1 MRRLFLVQHGLVDFH
16 SHYYGE
22 ARGWAAACQARG
34 IAPLFYVNRRAQP
47 RILSEFQA
55 KPAFPYPPDAVLERD
70 QTCAALTDYIFLA
83 EVFARNLQALQ
94 ADGVGGDDA
103 VVVTYATER
112 DLFGASLWLQHL
124 QPEVRPTMFFI
135 FHTPSFGW
143 SIDDSRTA
151 LSGDY
156 SWHRHAAKRLRAA
169 LPPEKLVL
177 LATNPRLAKAIS
189 VATELDCG
197 QVPLAMN
204 YVSDPVLA
212 SGDERKMPHVH
223 VRLAGEFRE
232 EKGGSVVIEVIKR
245 FAEERPGRPFGVQVG
260 SQKAAQH
267 LAGQVADCPSPV
279 YVHYGNA
286 AHEDYQR
293 RLVRSDL
300 LLLPYRWQRY
310 ALRASGVFT
319 EALGFGLVTVVP
331 ERTWMGDTLAQGWG
345 AGVTFRTFSAA
356 SISKALV
363 VASDALPQLR
373 GSALASRDAWRREQS
388 AETLLD
394 RVLQRLPA
402 A

>member
-1 MRRLFLVQHGLVDFH
+1 MRRLFLVQHGLVDYH

-22 ARGWAAACQARG
+22 AKGWAAACRARG
-34 IAPLFYVNRRAQP
+34 VTPLFYVNRRAQP
-47 RILSEFQA
+47 AILQEFEA

-70 QTCAALTDYIFLA
+70 ESCSTLADYIFLA
-83 EVFARNLQALQ
+83 EVFARNLQALK
-94 ADGVGGDDA
+94 ADGVGGGDA

-124 QPEVRPTMFFI
+124 PPEARPKMFFI
-135 FHTPSFGW
+135 FHTPSFAW
-143 SIDDSRTA
+143 SIDEERKSLT
-151 LSGDY
+151 GDY

-177 LATNPRLAKAIS
+177 LATNPRLAKALS
-189 VATELDCG
+189 VATELECG
-197 QVPLAMN
+197 QVPLAAH
-204 YVSDPVLA
+204 YVSDSVLVG
-212 SGDERKMPHVH
+212 GDERKMPRVH

-245 FAEERPGRPFGVQVG
+245 FAQERPGLSFGVQVG
-260 SQKAAQH
+260 SQKAAEH
-267 LAGQVADCPSPV
+267 LAAQVSDCPSRV

-286 AHEDYQR
+286 GHEEYQR
-293 RLVRSDL
+293 RLVRSDM

-331 ERTWMGDTLAQGWG
+331 ERTWMGDALAQGWG
-345 AGVTFRTFSAA
+345 AGVTFRTFSAQA
-356 SISKALV
+356 ISRALLM
-363 VASDALPQLR
+363 ASDALPRLR
-373 GSALASRDAWRREQS
+373 SAALASRDAWRREQS
-388 AETLLD
+388 ADTLLD
-394 RVLQRLPA
+394 RILQRLPA